1 LSKQVQAKG
10 LTSAQNPDLIINVKA
25 SHKKVQDVTTS
36 MNYGWGWGRPW
47 GWGGGFGMGIRTNNY
62 NSGTIVID
70 IIDAKTQNWSGKVQ
84 RNFCR
89 FAKVKTKTNPASCS

>member
-1 LSKQVQAKG
+1 LIKTVLNELSKQVQAKG

-47 GWGGGFGMGIRTNNY
+47 GWGGGFGMGIPGPT
-62 NSGTIVID
+62 TTT
-70 IIDAKTQNWSGKVQ
+70 AE
-84 RNFCR
+84 
-89 FAKVKTKTNPASCS
+89 PL